1 MDASLLKL
9 FSLEN
14 LLISHLYLLFLS
26 LAEENN
32 SRANKRFLC
41 LTVSQLLKKTSW
53 MMSKLILCLL
63 KIRFLFSFKIDL

>member
-32 SRANKRFLC
+32 SRANKHFLC
-41 LTVSQLLKKTSW
+41 LTVSQLLKKTS
-53 MMSKLILCLL
+53 
-63 KIRFLFSFKIDL
+63 